1 MEQGRIH
8 LPISREIPREARLPP
23 GAAVRRG
30 RKQQVVAGGGGGGEL
45 RLEARGQA
53 FVAQHRPLLVKDRP
67 GNPPRQAVERPRL
80 LRRSAAPGEK
90 RDDLRGDPDHVVP
103 GSVSGLRPDAH
114 ERFPPEEVG
123 RRVRDDRLRGR
134 NPEYLLVRVPVLGPD
149 PVGVPGGGHYK
160 QLQSDL
166 RAGSGGPAENGDR
179 EPFYPVRE
187 IQLGLAVDL
196 LVEVVGAEGPRGLEE
211 FPLPLRR
218 EGSEGGIPGIRRPG
232 RGDGDREEQQRREK
246 DRLHPASR
254 AWARRPS
261 LPTGSRSR
269 QLARHDSHSP
279 QAAAFRPGGRA
290 PYAERARPSSRYPS
304 RYVSARSTS
313 GISTPRGQAPPQ

>member
-53 FVAQHRPLLVKDRP
+53 LVPQHRPLLVKDRSRDP
-67 GNPPRQAVERPRL
+67 SRQVVQRPRL
-80 LRRSAAPGEK
+80 LRWSAAPGEK

-103 GSVSGLRPDAH
+103 GSVSWLRPDAH

-123 RRVRDDRLRGR
+123 RRVGDDRLRGR

-149 PVGVPGGGHYK
+149 PVRVPGGGHYK

-166 RAGSGGPAENGDR
+166 RAGSGGPAENGNR
-179 EPFYPVRE
+179 ETLYPVRE
-187 IQLGLAVDL
+187 KQLGLPVDL
-196 LVEVVGAEGPRGLEE
+196 LVEVVGAEVPRGLEE
-211 FPLPLRR
+211 PPFPLRR
-218 EGSEGGIPGIRRPG
+218 EGVEDRVREIRR
-232 RGDGDREEQQRREK
+232 
-246 DRLHPASR
+246 A
-254 AWARRPS
+254 
-261 LPTGSRSR
+261 
-269 QLARHDSHSP
+269 
-279 QAAAFRPGGRA
+279 
-290 PYAERARPSSRYPS
+290 
-304 RYVSARSTS
+304 
-313 GISTPRGQAPPQ
+313 